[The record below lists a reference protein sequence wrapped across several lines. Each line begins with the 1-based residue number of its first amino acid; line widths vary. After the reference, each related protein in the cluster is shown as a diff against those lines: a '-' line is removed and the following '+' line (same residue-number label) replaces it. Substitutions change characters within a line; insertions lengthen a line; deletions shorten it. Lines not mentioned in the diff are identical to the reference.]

1 MQNEV
6 FAFLLFTLYFDLMA
20 LFHVAS
26 HLHCLVSG
34 NTVLR
39 SATMGAYWCF
49 GGQQML
55 DTVFLVGTVAFF
67 VLALAYVQGCEK
79 L

>member
-1 MQNEV
+1 MV
-6 FAFLLFTLYFDLMA
+6 
-20 LFHVAS
+20 
-26 HLHCLVSG
+26 
-34 NTVLR
+34 
-39 SATMGAYWCF
+39 AYWCL